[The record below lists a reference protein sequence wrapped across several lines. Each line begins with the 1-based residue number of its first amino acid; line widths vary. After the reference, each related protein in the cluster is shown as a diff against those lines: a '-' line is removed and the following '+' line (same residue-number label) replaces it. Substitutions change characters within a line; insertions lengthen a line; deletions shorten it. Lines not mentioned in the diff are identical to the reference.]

1 MRHWRRLRVLAGAG
15 ILAVLL
21 WRLGSG
27 AFVDGLRVIDARAVV
42 AALAI
47 GLVTTAACA
56 LRWCLVVRRLGLPLS
71 LPAAVGDYYR
81 AQFLNTVLPGGVLGD
96 VHRAVRHGRDSGDVG
111 RGVRAVVI
119 ERTGGQVVLA
129 AAGVAALATRPEAL
143 RVVLSPAAAGLLAV
157 SAVVLAVAW
166 RWGRRTRLWTDLRL
180 SRDTWPG
187 VLALSAVALAG
198 HLTLFLVSARVA
210 GVPASFVRL
219 LPLMVLALV
228 AMGLPV
234 NVGGWG
240 PREGVSAWAFGAA
253 GLGATEGVTVAV
265 VYGVL
270 TFVSCLPG
278 ALVLIARR
286 RRPEVELQQRVVAE
300 GEPAHRHARRVA
312 HPQRAGEAQ
321 AGHPVAQEHR
331 RDRDVQPLEHLSV

>member
-1 MRHWRRLRVLAGAG
+1 
-15 ILAVLL
+15 
-21 WRLGSG
+21 
-27 AFVDGLRVIDARAVV
+27 
-42 AALAI
+42 
-47 GLVTTAACA
+47 
-56 LRWCLVVRRLGLPLS
+56 
-71 LPAAVGDYYR
+71 
-81 AQFLNTVLPGGVLGD
+81 VLGD